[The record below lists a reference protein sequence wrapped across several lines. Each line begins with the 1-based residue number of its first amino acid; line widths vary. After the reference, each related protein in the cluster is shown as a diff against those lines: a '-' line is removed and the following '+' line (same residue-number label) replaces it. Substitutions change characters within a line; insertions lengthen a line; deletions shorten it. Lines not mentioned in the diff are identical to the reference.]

1 LLEAFLSAL
10 GVALLLPAVVL
21 LTETVAA
28 FLPARRQIQQDAS
41 ATPRVVV
48 LVPAHDEAAQIAET
62 VGALVQDLPLH
73 GTVLVVADN
82 CTDQTAELA
91 RGAGATVIERRDL
104 SRVGKGFAISKG
116 LEHLASSPPEVVII
130 FDADCRISQGGVAI
144 LARAAVRSRRP
155 VQAEY
160 LLGVPG
166 GQDPMVVVS
175 AMAVLLRNRIRPRGL
190 DRLGMPCTLTGSGMA
205 FTWDVL
211 RAAPETGANLV
222 EDLVMGI
229 DLALRG
235 HPAALCSEV
244 KVNSVLPA
252 SGAAS
257 MRQRR
262 RWEHGHLHTLVTY
275 APRLLGTGLVRRRLS
290 LIALGLD
297 LMVPPLALLVMLQ
310 TVLLGVTLLA
320 HTLKA
325 TSVIPVTIVAA
336 ALAQV
341 ALAVAVAWVGFGRQT
356 IRFRQLVLMPLYL
369 ARKVPFYL
377 ALMFRGRQRKWERTT
392 REGEP
397 PG

>member
-1 LLEAFLSAL
+1 MLEAFLSAL
-10 GVALLLPAVVL
+10 GIALLLPAVVL
-21 LTETVAA
+21 LAETAAA
-28 FLPARRQIQQDAS
+28 FLPARRRIEQDTAV
-41 ATPRVVV
+41 TPRVVV

-73 GTVLVVADN
+73 GIVLVVADN
-82 CTDQTAELA
+82 CTDETAALA
-91 RGAGATVIERRDL
+91 RGAGATVIERHDL

-116 LEHLASSPPEVVII
+116 LDHLADSPPDVVII
-130 FDADCRISQGGVAI
+130 IDADCRISQGGMAT
-144 LARAAVRSRRP
+144 LARMAARTGRP

-166 GQDPMVVVS
+166 SQDPLVVVS

-190 DRLGMPCTLTGSGMA
+190 DRLGLPCTLTGSGMA

-211 RAAPETGANLV
+211 RAAPETGDNLV

-235 HPAALCSEV
+235 HPAKLCAEV

-257 MRQRR
+257 LRQRR
-262 RWEHGHLHTLVTY
+262 RWEHGHLHTLMTH
-275 APRLLGTGLVRRRLS
+275 APRLLGAGIARGRLS

-297 LMVPPLALLVMLQ
+297 LIVPPLALLVLMQ
-310 TVLLGVTLLA
+310 TVLLGVTLFA
-320 HTLKA
+320 YGLKA
-325 TSVIPVTIVAA
+325 TSVLPVTLVAA
-336 ALAQV
+336 GLAQV
-341 ALAVAVAWVGFGRQT
+341 GLAVAAAWVGFGRQT

-369 ARKVPFYL
+369 ARKIPFYL
-377 ALMFRGRQRKWERTT
+377 ALIVRGRQRKWERTA
-392 REGEP
+392 RKGEP